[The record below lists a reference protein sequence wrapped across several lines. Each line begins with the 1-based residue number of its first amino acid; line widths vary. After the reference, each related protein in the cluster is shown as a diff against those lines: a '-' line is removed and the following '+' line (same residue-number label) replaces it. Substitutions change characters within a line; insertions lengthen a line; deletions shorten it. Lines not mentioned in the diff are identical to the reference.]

1 VPICIGESRLSRN
14 SPIDRAGRLV
24 PICIG
29 KSRLLAGLAL
39 ALVLGGCSVPHGVLV
54 PSPNA
59 APSAGTIDA
68 FVPQAVRFVE
78 ASRGLKFKHPVR
90 VRHLSDRA
98 FGDRVI
104 ELQRES
110 HADLE
115 RQAKVLRA
123 LGLLAP
129 DVDAERAEEEL
140 LATGVVGFYDSRTKE
155 LEVRGD
161 TATVSVRHVVVHEL
175 THALQDQW
183 FSLDYTGTGNDDAD
197 IAYTTLVE
205 GDAVRVETAYVA
217 SLSPGDRRRLRAEE
231 SRQGSSPPT
240 DVPRVLVELLSFP
253 YADGPSFTRAVL
265 QARGQKGLDDAFTHR
280 PASSSQVLHP
290 DRFLAGDAPAAVAE
304 PSADGPAFD
313 HGTIGELGLDLLL
326 EDLVRSGGLSA
337 AQLRSATDGWA
348 GDRYVAW
355 PQGSGYCVRD
365 RLVTSGSDANAA
377 LTTAL
382 RQLAASRPGVT
393 IDAGEQSVLTS
404 CG

>member
-1 VPICIGESRLSRN
+1 MTTGEFRLR
-14 SPIDRAGRLV
+14 PRLT
-24 PICIG
+24 
-29 KSRLLAGLAL
+29 LAAAAL
-39 ALVLGGCSVPHGVLV
+39 AVVLGACSVPHGVLL
-54 PSPNA
+54 PSRGA

-78 ASRGLKFKHPVR
+78 ANRGLKYKHPVR

-98 FGDRVI
+98 FADRVI
-104 ELQRES
+104 QLQRES

-115 RQAKVLRA
+115 RQARVLRA

-129 DVDAERAEEEL
+129 DVDAERAEEQL
-140 LATGVVGFYDSRTKE
+140 LATGVVGFYDPRTKE

-161 TATVSVRHVVVHEL
+161 TATLSVRHVVVHEL

-183 FSLDYTGTGNDDAD
+183 FSLDYSGSGNDDAD

-205 GDAVRVETAYVA
+205 GDAVRVESAYIA
-217 SLSPGDRRRLRAEE
+217 SLSPADRRQLQAEE
-231 SRQGSSPPT
+231 SRQGSSLPAG
-240 DVPRVLVELLSFP
+240 VPRVLVELLSFP
-253 YADGPSFTRAVL
+253 YADGPPFTRAVL

-280 PASSSQVLHP
+280 PTSSSQVLHP

-304 PSADGPAFD
+304 PNADGQPFD
-313 HGTIGELGLDLLL
+313 HGTIGELGLGLLL

-365 RLVTSGSDANAA
+365 RLVTRDADSGAA
-377 LTTAL
+377 LTAAL

-393 IDAGEQSVLTS
+393 IDEGDQPVLTS